1 MSERN
6 LKKTSLILSA
16 TLLLFISGCPA
27 PNPGPDSPAYV
38 FHRFVLPPRPR
49 RGSYASSTIGTT
61 FTEPGRLGR
70 HGYYIGLTEQNG
82 IVYTCRGGHI
92 DVSHV
97 RKCADWTAYIAAGMY
112 KKLMKNESRMSFKM
126 LEPSSYHVY
135 VHYPHGWSSLGRKDK
150 DRIAFE
156 ASIEIARHLVY
167 IATTWHEIV
176 TWFGY
181 KFPGLY
187 SEYPSAFSWEDTYS
201 NLLGTHIGAR
211 ALRDGR
217 GNFDEAVTKAIDS
230 ALDNLIVQPAETA
243 RKASEMVRDKWFS
256 GDYLFFVKITA
267 RNFDIGFDDGFV
279 KPFLVDG
286 LEQCG
291 GTDIFLLDVPSLD
304 SLLQYG
310 ITAELEIEPR
320 EWETNRILKIVY
332 PSAYN
337 RPKHIV
343 PAIHF
348 PIIVDYIR
356 KHPAEKVVPF
366 FGPLG
371 K

>member
-1 MSERN
+1 MSESN

-16 TLLLFISGCPA
+16 VLSLFLYGCSA
-27 PNPGPDSPAYV
+27 PNPAPDSPAYI
-38 FHRFVLPPRPR
+38 FHQFVLPPHPR

-61 FTEPGRLGR
+61 FAEPTKLGR
-70 HGYYIGLTEQNG
+70 HSYSISLTEQNG

-92 DVSHV
+92 DLAHV
-97 RKCADWTAYIAAGMY
+97 RKCVDWTAYIASGVY
-112 KKLMKNESRMSFKM
+112 KKLMKNQSKMSFKM
-126 LEPSSYHVY
+126 LEPSRYHVY
-135 VHYPHGWSSLGRKDK
+135 VHYPQGWSRLSREDK

-156 ASIEIARHLVY
+156 VSIEIARHVVY
-167 IATTWHEIV
+167 IAATWHEII

-187 SEYPSAFSWEDTYS
+187 SEFPSAFSWEDIYS

-211 ALRDGR
+211 ALRDNR
-217 GNFDEAVTKAIDS
+217 GNFDEAVTAAIDI
-230 ALDNLIVQPAETA
+230 ALENLIVQPADIA

-286 LEQCG
+286 LEQCKDI
-291 GTDIFLLDVPSLD
+291 DIFLLDVPSLD
-304 SLLQYG
+304 SLRQYG
-310 ITAELEIEPR
+310 FTAEMEIEPR
-320 EWETNRILKIVY
+320 EWETDRILKIVY

-337 RPKHIV
+337 RPRRII

-348 PIIVDYIR
+348 PIIVDYIK
-356 KHPAEKVVPF
+356 KHTEKNVTPL
-366 FGPLG
+366 FGP
-371 K
+371 